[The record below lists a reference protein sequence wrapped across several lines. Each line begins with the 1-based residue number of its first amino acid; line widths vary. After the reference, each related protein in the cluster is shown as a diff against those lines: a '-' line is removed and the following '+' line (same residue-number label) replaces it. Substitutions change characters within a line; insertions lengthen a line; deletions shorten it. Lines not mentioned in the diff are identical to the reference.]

1 MQIGEV
7 ASFQNGYAFKSKDF
21 VQDGKYKIIKIKEL
35 KDGKVRFFND
45 SASVNVDDER
55 IIEKY
60 IAEKGDVLFALTG
73 DPVNKNNPLSWV
85 GRVSVYED
93 DQLALLNQRVCK
105 LVPKE
110 GLNAKYIYYYF
121 RVFDNFYALASIAK
135 GSASQANISTK
146 DIEAMEIALPSLNI
160 QNKIVSV
167 LDSIEEKINQNNK
180 INKNLE
186 QQAKAIFSNEF
197 LTLETLPD
205 GCKQA
210 SLIDIA
216 DYLNGLAMQKH
227 RPTADETGIPVLKI
241 KELRQG
247 CCDNNSELCSPSI
260 KSEYIIHDGDVIF
273 SWSGSLLVDFWCG
286 GICGLNQ
293 HLFKVT
299 SNKYNKWFYYAWTK
313 HHLDRFIAVAA
324 DKATTMGH
332 IKRDELSKAEVLI
345 PNEADYKRIETL
357 LQPIYD
363 LIIANRIE
371 NKKLAETR
379 DTLLPK
385 LMTGEIDISEVDYE

>member
-60 IAEKGDVLFALTG
+60 IVEKGDVLFALTG

-85 GRVSVYED
+85 GRVSAYED

-105 LVPKE
+105 LIPKE

-121 RVFDNFYALASIAK
+121 RAFNNFYALASIAK

-167 LDSIEEKINQNNK
+167 LDSMEEKINQNSK

-186 QQAKAIFSNEF
+186 QQAQVIYQQMFIENVSPNWKE
-197 LTLETLPD
+197 
-205 GCKQA
+205 G
-210 SLIDIA
+210 SLSDIA
-216 DYLNGLAMQKH
+216 DITMGQSPSGSSYNEDGIGTIFFQGRAEFGFRFPSVRLFTTEPKRMAYTNDTLMSVRAPVGDLNIAHTNCCIGRGLAAIHSKTNHQSFVHYTMFSLKKQLDVFNGEGTVFGSINRNALNEMPIVIPPAEKL
-227 RPTADETGIPVLKI
+227 DEFEKLVSPMDAAI
-241 KELRQG
+241 R
-247 CCDNNSELCSPSI
+247 NNYDEICHLESI
-260 KSEYIIHDGDVIF
+260 
-273 SWSGSLLVDFWCG
+273 
-286 GICGLNQ
+286 
-293 HLFKVT
+293 
-299 SNKYNKWFYYAWTK
+299 
-313 HHLDRFIAVAA
+313 
-324 DKATTMGH
+324 
-332 IKRDELSKAEVLI
+332 
-345 PNEADYKRIETL
+345 
-357 LQPIYD
+357 
-363 LIIANRIE
+363 
-371 NKKLAETR
+371 R

-385 LMTGEIDISEVDYE
+385 LMSGELDVSNIDL

>member
-121 RVFDNFYALASIAK
+121 
-135 GSASQANISTK
+135 ST
-146 DIEAMEIALPSLNI
+146 
-160 QNKIVSV
+160 
-167 LDSIEEKINQNNK
+167 
-180 INKNLE
+180 
-186 QQAKAIFSNEF
+186 
-197 LTLETLPD
+197 
-205 GCKQA
+205 
-210 SLIDIA
+210 
-216 DYLNGLAMQKH
+216 
-227 RPTADETGIPVLKI
+227 
-241 KELRQG
+241 
-247 CCDNNSELCSPSI
+247 
-260 KSEYIIHDGDVIF
+260 VIF
-273 SWSGSLLVDFWCG
+273 FSDFPIFHFFILFLDEVSTPMWCIAPMDVVSKPEHSSG
-286 GICGLNQ
+286 N
-293 HLFKVT
+293 T
-299 SNKYNKWFYYAWTK
+299 
-313 HHLDRFIAVAA
+313 
-324 DKATTMGH
+324 
-332 IKRDELSKAEVLI
+332 
-345 PNEADYKRIETL
+345 
-357 LQPIYD
+357 
-363 LIIANRIE
+363 
-371 NKKLAETR
+371 
-379 DTLLPK
+379 
-385 LMTGEIDISEVDYE
+385 ISERCHRCL

>member
-45 SASVNVDDER
+45 SASVNVEDER

-60 IAEKGDVLFALTG
+60 IVEKGDVLFALTG

-105 LVPKE
+105 LVSKE

-121 RVFDNFYALASIAK
+121 RAFDNFYALASIAK

-180 INKNLE
+180 INKNFH
-186 QQAKAIFSNEF
+186 QQLHNRVF
-197 LTLETLPD
+197 LVE
-205 GCKQA
+205 
-210 SLIDIA
+210 
-216 DYLNGLAMQKH
+216 
-227 RPTADETGIPVLKI
+227 
-241 KELRQG
+241 
-247 CCDNNSELCSPSI
+247 
-260 KSEYIIHDGDVIF
+260 
-273 SWSGSLLVDFWCG
+273 
-286 GICGLNQ
+286 
-293 HLFKVT
+293 
-299 SNKYNKWFYYAWTK
+299 
-313 HHLDRFIAVAA
+313 
-324 DKATTMGH
+324 
-332 IKRDELSKAEVLI
+332 
-345 PNEADYKRIETL
+345 
-357 LQPIYD
+357 
-363 LIIANRIE
+363 
-371 NKKLAETR
+371 
-379 DTLLPK
+379 
-385 LMTGEIDISEVDYE
+385 